1 MAFHEI
7 AVEPTAIQTLRDIQL
22 VLSLAGFGKGRL
34 IANFP
39 DRGPDK
45 GERKDE
51 NWAWR
56 VVQSVKRFEVGKAS
70 KVRELLIA
78 ERRKILPSKRKF
90 EHSREWLYNA
100 RAEHGNSPFGA
111 IITENP
117 APCDFECSLD
127 GISLEKAPA
136 CLRED
141 QHVHSLPKLPEE
153 FARALMPM
161 LRCAKE
167 LRFVDPFFMKRI
179 DSGEIRLSA
188 KHARVVQEIARQLN
202 AISRIPQTLEFHLL
216 ERCDDPA
223 KQLSDFAKS
232 MEAHL
237 PKSWKAEAFLWREI
251 PGSRK
256 FHARYVLTDLGG
268 AGSDYGLDQGNS
280 PGDETDLYLLTEP
293 LRAKRVMDLST
304 AGTAF
309 TLAAGPVVVAG
320 IRG

>member
-7 AVEPTAIQTLRDIQL
+7 AVEPTAIQTFRDLQV

-34 IANFP
+34 ISNFP
-39 DRGPDK
+39 GRGPDNND
-45 GERKDE
+45 RKDE

-56 VVQSVKRFEVGKAS
+56 VVQSVKRLEIGKAS

-78 ERRKILPSKRKF
+78 ERKKILPSRRRF
-90 EHSREWLYNA
+90 EHSREWLENA
-100 RAEHGNSPFGA
+100 RAAHGSSPFGA

-117 APCDFECSLD
+117 APCDYECSLD
-127 GISLEKAPA
+127 GISFDTAPV

-141 QHVHSLPKLPEE
+141 QHVQSLPKLPVE

-167 LRFVDPFFMKRI
+167 VRFVDPFFMKRL
-179 DSGEIRLSA
+179 DSGEIRLSS
-188 KHARVVQEIARQLN
+188 KHAKVVQEVARHLN
-202 AISRIPQTLEFHLL
+202 AINRIPQTVEFHLL

-223 KQLSDFAKS
+223 KQLSKFANE

-237 PKSWKAEAFLWREI
+237 PKSWKAKAFLWREI

-280 PGDETDLYLLTEP
+280 PGDETDLYLLTES
-293 LRAKRVMDLST
+293 LRAKRVTDFST

-309 TLAAGPVVVAG
+309 VLAAGPVVFAG
-320 IRG
+320 TR

>member
-1 MAFHEI
+1 M
-7 AVEPTAIQTLRDIQL
+7 R
-22 VLSLAGFGKGRL
+22 
-34 IANFP
+34 
-39 DRGPDK
+39 
-45 GERKDE
+45 ERNGE

-56 VVQSVKRFEVGKAS
+56 VVQSIKRFEVGKAA

-78 ERRKILPSKRKF
+78 ERKKILPSKRKF
-90 EHSREWLYNA
+90 EHSREWLDNA

-117 APCDFECSLD
+117 ALYDFECSLD
-127 GISLEKAPA
+127 GILLETAPS

-141 QHVHSLPKLPEE
+141 QHVQSLPKLPEE
-153 FARALMPM
+153 FAQALMPM

-167 LRFVDPFFMKRI
+167 LRFVDAFFMKRL
-179 DSGEIRLSA
+179 DSGEIGLSA
-188 KHARVVQEIARQLN
+188 KHAKVVQEIARQMS
-202 AISRIPQTLEFHLL
+202 AMGRIPQTLEFHLL
-216 ERCDDPA
+216 ERSDDPA
-223 KQLSDFAKS
+223 KQLSDFAKA

-237 PKSWKAEAFLWREI
+237 PKSWNAKAFMWREN

-268 AGSDYGLDQGNS
+268 AGSEYGLDQGNS

-293 LRAKRVMDLST
+293 LRIQRVMDFST

-309 TLAAGPVVVAG
+309 TLASQPVVFVG

>member
-7 AVEPTAIQTLRDIQL
+7 AVEPSAIHTLRDIQL

-45 GERKDE
+45 EEKRDE
-51 NWAWR
+51 TWVWR
-56 VVQSVKRFEVGKAS
+56 VVQSVKRFDVGKAS

-78 ERRKILPSKRKF
+78 ERKKILPSKRRF
-90 EHSREWLYNA
+90 EHAREWLDNA
-100 RAEHGNSPFGA
+100 RAEHGNAPFGA

-117 APCDFECSLD
+117 VLCDFECSLD
-127 GISLEKAPA
+127 GISSDSAPV

-141 QHVHSLPKLPEE
+141 QHVQSLPKLPAE
-153 FARALMPM
+153 FARALMPL

-167 LRFVDPFFMKRI
+167 LRFVDAYFMKRL
-179 DSGEIRLSA
+179 DSGEIRFSA
-188 KHARVVQEIARQLN
+188 KHAKVVQEIARQLN

-223 KQLSDFAKS
+223 KQLSDFTKA

-237 PKSWKAEAFLWREI
+237 PKSWKAKAFLWREI
-251 PGSRK
+251 PGGRR

-293 LRAKRVMDLST
+293 LRDKRVKDFST

-309 TLAAGPVVVAG
+309 TLAAGPAFFAG